1 MPGGGTCTRLA
12 CRDLT
17 YEKRKSSSETPR
29 DRPKTQ
35 TSLGS
40 RSQTSG
46 SRRCFDSA
54 MSAADANA
62 RLALAVSTIAFGYFL
77 KRVGLVDVDVGK
89 AMLKVLFNATLPAM
103 LLMTFASLTFD
114 ATSVAVSLCAM
125 AQAAVL
131 FVAHLAFKGTGRDP
145 KDTALLAGSCV
156 GVNLGTFAYPLVEAV
171 WGTAGVTRLVLFD
184 AVNQWSLLIV
194 APLIYAS
201 VIAGASFSLVQA
213 LGNVKKQLLSPCLL
227 AMFAAVALRVLGG
240 LPGPAVSFL
249 SSLAVANKPLA
260 LLALGVLFE
269 PALRGGQL
277 RDVASLL
284 ALRYGAGLLLGA
296 ALLAKFASAGP
307 AVLGVVLAA
316 LISPVPLLTVT
327 YAVEYEC
334 DVGLGAAAVNA
345 ANFCSF
351 ALLMAVANADLSSP
365 ATVRAFAAAG
375 AALAALGAFGARR
388 DGAAAGKRGGAPE
401 DTETAVEAVDVT
413 TESREREGD
422 GGSVLRAIARSSS
435 VSRVSRTRPVRG
447 AGFGW
452 QAAPKK
458 CVSPRVAAAP
468 PRASAGLPGRSGT
481 HEGRRA
487 GGFHEPSRR
496 FSVIAGSRARAVVGA
511 RFG

>member
-1 MPGGGTCTRLA
+1 
-12 CRDLT
+12 
-17 YEKRKSSSETPR
+17 
-29 DRPKTQ
+29 
-35 TSLGS
+35 
-40 RSQTSG
+40 
-46 SRRCFDSA
+46 

-131 FVAHLAFKGTGRDP
+131 LVTHLAFKGTGRDP

-201 VIAGASFSLVQA
+201 VIAGPSFSLVQA

-227 AMFAAVALRVLGG
+227 AMFAAVALRVFGLG
-240 LPGPAVSFL
+240 LPGPAVAFT

-260 LLALGVLFE
+260 LLAL
-269 PALRGGQL
+269 
-277 RDVASLL
+277 
-284 ALRYGAGLLLGA
+284 
-296 ALLAKFASAGP
+296 
-307 AVLGVVLAA
+307 
-316 LISPVPLLTVT
+316 
-327 YAVEYEC
+327 
-334 DVGLGAAAVNA
+334 
-345 ANFCSF
+345 
-351 ALLMAVANADLSSP
+351 
-365 ATVRAFAAAG
+365 
-375 AALAALGAFGARR
+375 AALGAFGARR
-388 DGAAAGKRGGAPE
+388 GGAVAGKRRDAPGTSE
-401 DTETAVEAVDVT
+401 DAEDAFEAVDVT
-413 TESREREGD
+413 VESTERD
-422 GGSVLRAIARSSS
+422 GSGGGALRAIARSSR
-435 VSRVSRTRPVRG
+435 VSRVSRTRPVPG
-447 AGFGW
+447 AGFGSP
-452 QAAPKK
+452 AAPRK

-481 HEGRRA
+481 REGCHA
-487 GGFHEPSRR
+487 GGCHEPSRR
-496 FSVIAGSRARAVVGA
+496 VSAIAGSRARAVVGA

>member
-1 MPGGGTCTRLA
+1 MG
-12 CRDLT
+12 D
-17 YEKRKSSSETPR
+17 EN
-29 DRPKTQ
+29 KTQ
-35 TSLGS
+35 ASLGS
-40 RSQTSG
+40 RSQTPG

-54 MSAADANA
+54 MSAADANK

-114 ATSVAVSLCAM
+114 AMSVAVSLCAM

-131 FVAHLAFKGTGRDP
+131 LVAHLAFKGTGRDP

-227 AMFAAVALRVLGG
+227 AMFAAVALRVVRVG
-240 LPGPAVSFL
+240 LPEPAVAFT

-269 PALRGGQL
+269 PALRGGQI

-284 ALRYGAGLLLGA
+284 ALRYGACLLLGA
-296 ALLAKFASAGP
+296 ALIAKFASAGP
-307 AVLGVVLAA
+307 AVIGVVLAA

-345 ANFCSF
+345 ANLCSF
-351 ALLMAVANADLSSP
+351 ALLLVVANADLSSP
-365 ATVRAFAAAG
+365 ATARAFAAAG
-375 AALAALGAFGARR
+375 ATLTALGAFGARR
-388 DGAAAGKRGGAPE
+388 GGAAAGKHRGATE
-401 DTETAVEAVDVT
+401 DTEIAVEAVDVT
-413 TESREREGD
+413 VESRECV
-422 GGSVLRAIARSSS
+422 GGSEDAVRAIARSWS
-435 VSRVSRTRPVRG
+435 VSRVPRTRPVPG
-447 AGFGW
+447 VGFGSP
-452 QAAPKK
+452 AAARKYI
-458 CVSPRVAAAP
+458 SRRVAAVP

-481 HEGRRA
+481 RERRRA
-487 GGFHEPSRR
+487 GGFHEPSSRV
-496 FSVIAGSRARAVVGA
+496 SAIVGSRARAVVGA

>member
-1 MPGGGTCTRLA
+1 MSRSLRAATRKTIFRRSL
-12 CRDLT
+12 R
-17 YEKRKSSSETPR
+17 EIET
-29 DRPKTQ
+29 KTQ

-46 SRRCFDSA
+46 SQRCFDST

-131 FVAHLAFKGTGRDP
+131 LVTHLAFKGTGRDP

-201 VIAGASFSLVQA
+201 VIAGPSFSLVQA

-227 AMFAAVALRVLGG
+227 AMFAAVALRVFGLG
-240 LPGPAVSFL
+240 LPGPAVAFT

-269 PALRGGQL
+269 PALRGGQI
-277 RDVASLL
+277 RDVAALL
-284 ALRYGAGLLLGA
+284 ALRYGACLLLGA
-296 ALLAKFASAGP
+296 ALVAKLASAGP

-351 ALLMAVANADLSSP
+351 ALLLAVANADLSSP
-365 ATVRAFAAAG
+365 ATARAFAAAG

-388 DGAAAGKRGGAPE
+388 GGAVAGKRRDAPGTSE
-401 DTETAVEAVDVT
+401 DAEDAFEAVDVT
-413 TESREREGD
+413 VESTERD
-422 GGSVLRAIARSSS
+422 GSGGGALRAIARSSR
-435 VSRVSRTRPVRG
+435 VSRVSRTRPVPG
-447 AGFGW
+447 AGFGSP
-452 QAAPKK
+452 AAPRK

-481 HEGRRA
+481 REGCHA
-487 GGFHEPSRR
+487 GGCHEPSRR
-496 FSVIAGSRARAVVGA
+496 VSAIAGSRARAVVGA

>member
-1 MPGGGTCTRLA
+1 MKKNRRRT
-12 CRDLT
+12 
-17 YEKRKSSSETPR
+17 ETPR
-29 DRPKTQ
+29 VGDENKTQ
-35 TSLGS
+35 ASLGS
-40 RSQTSG
+40 RSQTPG

-54 MSAADANA
+54 MSAADANK

-131 FVAHLAFKGTGRDP
+131 LVAHLAFKGTGRDP

-227 AMFAAVALRVLGG
+227 AMFAAVALRVLGLG
-240 LPGPAVSFL
+240 LTGPAVSFL

-269 PALRGGQL
+269 PALRDGQM
-277 RDVASLL
+277 RDIASLL
-284 ALRYGAGLLLGA
+284 ALRYGTCLLLGA
-296 ALLAKFASAGP
+296 ALVAKFAAAGP

-388 DGAAAGKRGGAPE
+388 GGAAAGKRRGAPE
-401 DTETAVEAVDVT
+401 DTETVVQAVDVIVDSG
-413 TESREREGD
+413 EYEGGGD
-422 GGSVLRAIARSSS
+422 GAVRAIARSSS
-435 VSRVSRTRPVRG
+435 VSRVPRTRPAPGV
-447 AGFGW
+447 GFGSP
-452 QAAPKK
+452 AAAGKR
-458 CVSPRVAAAP
+458 VSPQVAAAP
-468 PRASAGLPGRSGT
+468 SRASAGLSGRSGT
-481 HEGRRA
+481 REGRRA
-487 GGFHEPSRR
+487 GVCHEPFRR
-496 FSVIAGSRARAVVGA
+496 VPAIAGSRARAAVGA

>member
-1 MPGGGTCTRLA
+1 
-12 CRDLT
+12 
-17 YEKRKSSSETPR
+17 
-29 DRPKTQ
+29 
-35 TSLGS
+35 
-40 RSQTSG
+40 
-46 SRRCFDSA
+46 

-277 RDVASLL
+277 RDVALVLHRVCLL
-284 ALRYGAGLLLGA
+284 YT
-296 ALLAKFASAGP
+296 
-307 AVLGVVLAA
+307 
-316 LISPVPLLTVT
+316 SP
-327 YAVEYEC
+327 
-334 DVGLGAAAVNA
+334 
-345 ANFCSF
+345 
-351 ALLMAVANADLSSP
+351 
-365 ATVRAFAAAG
+365 
-375 AALAALGAFGARR
+375 
-388 DGAAAGKRGGAPE
+388 
-401 DTETAVEAVDVT
+401 
-413 TESREREGD
+413 
-422 GGSVLRAIARSSS
+422 
-435 VSRVSRTRPVRG
+435 
-447 AGFGW
+447 
-452 QAAPKK
+452 
-458 CVSPRVAAAP
+458 SPRD
-468 PRASAGLPGRSGT
+468 RG
-481 HEGRRA
+481 
-487 GGFHEPSRR
+487 
-496 FSVIAGSRARAVVGA
+496 
-511 RFG
+511 

>member
-1 MPGGGTCTRLA
+1 
-12 CRDLT
+12 
-17 YEKRKSSSETPR
+17 
-29 DRPKTQ
+29 
-35 TSLGS
+35 
-40 RSQTSG
+40 
-46 SRRCFDSA
+46 

-227 AMFAAVALRVLGG
+227 AMFAAVALRVLGLG
-240 LPGPAVSFL
+240 LNGPAVSFL

-307 AVLGVVLAA
+307 AVLGG
-316 LISPVPLLTVT
+316 P
-327 YAVEYEC
+327 
-334 DVGLGAAAVNA
+334 
-345 ANFCSF
+345 
-351 ALLMAVANADLSSP
+351 
-365 ATVRAFAAAG
+365 AG
-375 AALAALGAFGARR
+375 AHLAGATAHGDLRGGVRVRRGARR
-388 DGAAAGKRGGAPE
+388 GRRERRELLLVRAVDGGRERRPLEPRDGEGVRGG
-401 DTETAVEAVDVT
+401 
-413 TESREREGD
+413 
-422 GGSVLRAIARSSS
+422 
-435 VSRVSRTRPVRG
+435 
-447 AGFGW
+447 
-452 QAAPKK
+452 
-458 CVSPRVAAAP
+458 
-468 PRASAGLPGRSGT
+468 
-481 HEGRRA
+481 GRRA
-487 GGFHEPSRR
+487 R
-496 FSVIAGSRARAVVGA
+496 RARRLRGSA
-511 RFG
+511 RRRRRRETRRRAGRHGNRGRGGGRDHGEQRARGRWW